1 MRNFFRLATSFV
13 IRNLKNPLYIFR
25 YAYAFPQRVFSNEA
39 SFLSDQELVEALE
52 SGKSLLRFGDG
63 EIYMMNFGS
72 IPQYEPYNSRL
83 RKYFFKIIN
92 DYKSTSPYI
101 IGIPTFVNDSNE
113 KLHSQGKLNVW
124 LPLKI
129 LYRFVFPHNVQYFDA
144 HLFYREG
151 GFERSLNLILKK
163 YRVIVVTRA
172 FNIQLMKDAGIEE
185 KLDVSFIETPERE
198 SFRLVPQLLNE
209 VLSLIGGNKELY
221 RVALATGPASK
232 VLVYE
237 LSKLGI
243 VSYDI
248 GRGIEAVYR
257 KNEIEHFI

>member
-1 MRNFFRLATSFV
+1 MLDFLFRITSF
-13 IRNLKNPLYIFR
+13 IKRNLKNPLYLLEYV
-25 YAYAFPQRVFSNEA
+25 YAWPQNK
-39 SFLSDQELVEALE
+39 FLNSAGFLLDTELVEELK
-52 SGKSLLRFGDG
+52 SGKSLLRLGDG

-83 RKYFFKIIN
+83 RKYLFKIIN

-113 KLHSQGKLNVW
+113 KLRSQGTLNVW

-129 LYRFVFPHNVQYFDA
+129 LYRFVFPHNVKYFDA

-151 GFERSLNLILKK
+151 GFERSLSLILKK
-163 YRVIVVTRA
+163 YRVIIVTRA

-185 KLDVSFIETPERE
+185 KLNVSFIETPERE

-209 VLSLIGGNKELY
+209 VVSLIGKNKGLY
-221 RVALATGPASK
+221 RVVLATGPASK

-243 VSYDI
+243 ISYDI
-248 GRGIEAVYR
+248 GRGIESVYR
-257 KNEIEHFI
+257 KNEIEHLI